1 MKRDFI
7 IERDNAESRSNVKFS
22 FSREGKKMNEALDEI
37 FFPFRKIFS
46 FFEKRERY
54 YVNAFITFY
63 LSSHLFI
70 FSMRVKIDLI
80 DIRDKKKNI
89 NFYLTFFFFF
99 FVSQSTYRFDI
110 YLILLYTRARNL
122 NLIRLYDYNVNR
134 ATAPTRRYIEVWHSN
149 NLL

>member
-80 DIRDKKKNI
+80 DIRDKKKKI
-89 NFYLTFFFFF
+89 SIFILHFFFF

-134 ATAPTRRYIEVWHSN
+134 ATAPTFFEVWHSN

>member
-80 DIRDKKKNI
+80 CIRDKKKKYQ
-89 NFYLTFFFFF
+89 FL
-99 FVSQSTYRFDI
+99 SQSTYRFDI

-122 NLIRLYDYNVNR
+122 NLIRLYDYNANR

>member
-80 DIRDKKKNI
+80 CIRDKKKKI
-89 NFYLTFFFFF
+89 SIFILHFFFFF
-99 FVSQSTYRFDI
+99 LEI
-110 YLILLYTRARNL
+110 YSYLNQRIDLIS
-122 NLIRLYDYNVNR
+122 I
-134 ATAPTRRYIEVWHSN
+134 
-149 NLL
+149 

>member
-99 FVSQSTYRFDI
+99 FRNLFVSQSTYRFDI
-110 YLILLYTRARNL
+110 YLILLYTRA
-122 NLIRLYDYNVNR
+122 
-134 ATAPTRRYIEVWHSN
+134 
-149 NLL
+149 

>member
-80 DIRDKKKNI
+80 CIRDKKKKI
-89 NFYLTFFFFF
+89 SIFILHFFFF

-134 ATAPTRRYIEVWHSN
+134 ATAPTFFEVWHSN

>member
-99 FVSQSTYRFDI
+99 RISINVSI
-110 YLILLYTRARNL
+110 
-122 NLIRLYDYNVNR
+122 
-134 ATAPTRRYIEVWHSN
+134 
-149 NLL
+149 

>member
-134 ATAPTRRYIEVWHSN
+134 ATAPTFFEVWHSN

>member
-1 MKRDFI
+1 MKHWTKFFFRF
-7 IERDNAESRSNVKFS
+7 VKYF
-22 FSREGKKMNEALDEI
+22 L
-37 FFPFRKIFS
+37 

-99 FVSQSTYRFDI
+99 S
-110 YLILLYTRARNL
+110 YLNQRID
-122 NLIRLYDYNVNR
+122 LIS
-134 ATAPTRRYIEVWHSN
+134 I
-149 NLL
+149 